1 MPYIH
6 PFEMYIVLICHIYFS
21 FTLVETL
28 VYLSTH
34 TYMLLS
40 IILFVFAH
48 LIAIGSTMLFHVI
61 LCIMDITN
69 TTNFIHWYL
78 SMTYYTHIRFYI
90 DVKPVCTFIV
100 SYYVFTC
107 QIPWNMMI
115 SSYVLTHYIPISVF
129 IDYVLMV
136 TPCEL
141 VLWADLLTKSSCF
154 EWG

>member
-1 MPYIH
+1 
-6 PFEMYIVLICHIYFS
+6 
-21 FTLVETL
+21 
-28 VYLSTH
+28 
-34 TYMLLS
+34 
-40 IILFVFAH
+40 
-48 LIAIGSTMLFHVI
+48 MLFHVI

-69 TTNFIHWYL
+69 TTNLIHWYL

-129 IDYVLMV
+129 IDYVLMM

-141 VLWADLLTKSSCF
+141 VLWPDLLTKSSCF